1 MKVGLVRLHGFL
13 LGVLENS
20 HLSAAPAF
28 SARFLQ
34 KGGGFVC
41 SLFSASD
48 LNSNYENC

>member
-13 LGVLENS
+13 FGALENS

-28 SARFLQ
+28 STRFLQ

-41 SLFSASD
+41 NLFSAAD
-48 LNSNYENC
+48 LSSNYENC